1 MAFDVSALPA
11 YTEQHAMDL
20 IVKSVAGGKLA
31 QYANIQPDVK
41 TTTTINI
48 IDTDVVFQADGCSRS
63 ADGSTTL
70 TQRNLTPGAIA
81 IHEDLCMTDLASK
94 YTATMLRQGLTAEK
108 EIVPFEEIYFS
119 QKVAR
124 VQKAIEVADW
134 QGDTLSGTANL
145 NKYDGLNKLIAA
157 ASAVNGNPD
166 SLTIAGGIST
176 TPGDANNIIEIL
188 GKMAQLMP
196 EDIMDADDLKLF
208 VGMDTFLDYQKA
220 IQEGNYFHY
229 VVEGGF
235 TGELPL
241 VGFPNVTVVATPGLT
256 GLTTRNAYLM
266 RASNIYIGVDLPEE
280 ESNDVRSWYDPNDRI
295 YKVTMAFRRAV
306 NVAFPDQVV
315 EFLLV

>member
-1 MAFDVSALPA
+1 MAFDVTALPA
-11 YTEQHAMDL
+11 YTEQNAMDL
-20 IVKSVAGGKLA
+20 IVKSVAGGRLS

-48 IDTDVVFQADGCSRS
+48 LETDVVFQADGCSRS
-63 ADGSTTL
+63 ASGTTTL
-70 TQRNLTPGAIA
+70 SQRLLQPGQVA

-94 YTATMLRQGLTAEK
+94 YTALMLKQGLTAEK
-108 EIVPFEEIYFS
+108 EEVPFEQLYFD

-134 QGDTLSGTANL
+134 QGDTASGTANL

-157 ASAVNGNPD
+157 ATAVNGNPTGITVATGITNANVIGI
-166 SLTIAGGIST
+166 LTG
-176 TPGDANNIIEIL
+176 
-188 GKMAQLMP
+188 MAELMP

-208 VGMDTFLDYQKA
+208 VGMDTFLKYQKA
-220 IQEGNYFHY
+220 IADGNYFHY

-235 TGELPL
+235 TAELPL
-241 VGFPNVTVVATPGLT
+241 IGFPNVTVVATPGLS
-256 GLTTRNAYLM
+256 GLAGGESYLM

-315 EFLLV
+315 EFILA

>member
-1 MAFDVSALPA
+1 MAFDVTALPA
-11 YTEQHAMDL
+11 YTEQNAMDL
-20 IVKSVAGGKLA
+20 IVKSVAGGRLS

-48 IDTDVVFQADGCSRS
+48 LETDVVFQADGCSRS
-63 ADGSTTL
+63 ASGTTTL
-70 TQRNLTPGAIA
+70 SQRNLTPGAVA

-94 YTATMLRQGLTAEK
+94 YTALMLKQGLTAEK
-108 EIVPFEEIYFS
+108 EEVPFEQLYFD

-134 QGDTLSGTANL
+134 QGDTASGTANL

-157 ASAVNGNPD
+157 ATAVNGNPTGITVATGITNANVIGI
-166 SLTIAGGIST
+166 LTG
-176 TPGDANNIIEIL
+176 
-188 GKMAQLMP
+188 MAELMP

-208 VGMDTFLDYQKA
+208 VGMDTFLKYQKA
-220 IQEGNYFHY
+220 IADGNYFHY

-235 TGELPL
+235 TAELPL
-241 VGFPNVTVVATPGLT
+241 IGFPNVTVCATPGLS
-256 GLTTRNAYLM
+256 GLSGGESYLM

-315 EFLLV
+315 EFILA

>member
-1 MAFDVSALPA
+1 MAFDVTALPA

-20 IVKSVAGGKLA
+20 IVKSVAGGRLA

-48 IDTDVVFQADGCSRS
+48 LDTDVVFQADGCSRS
-63 ADGSTTL
+63 ASGTTTL
-70 TQRNLTPGAIA
+70 SQRNLTPGAVA

-94 YTATMLRQGLTAEK
+94 YTALMLRQGLTAEK
-108 EIVPFEEIYFS
+108 EEVPFAELYFS

-134 QGDTLSGTANL
+134 QGDTTSGTANL
-145 NKYDGLNKLIAA
+145 NKYDGLVKIIGAA
-157 ASAVNGNPD
+157 TAVNGNPTGITVATGITNANVIGI
-166 SLTIAGGIST
+166 LTG
-176 TPGDANNIIEIL
+176 
-188 GKMAQLMP
+188 MAELTP

-208 VGMDTFLDYQKA
+208 VGMDTFLKYQKA
-220 IQEGNYFHY
+220 IADGNYFHY
-229 VVEGGF
+229 VVEGGY
-235 TGELPL
+235 TAELPL
-241 VGFPNVTVVATPGLT
+241 IGFPNVTVCATPGLS
-256 GLTTRNAYLM
+256 GLSAGNCFLM

-315 EFLLV
+315 EFILA